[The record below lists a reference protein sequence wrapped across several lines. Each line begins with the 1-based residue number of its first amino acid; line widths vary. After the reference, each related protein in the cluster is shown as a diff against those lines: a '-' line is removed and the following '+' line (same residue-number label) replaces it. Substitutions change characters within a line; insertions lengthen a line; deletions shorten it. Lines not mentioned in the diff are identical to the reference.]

1 MATPEQINDL
11 VALYAGYFNRAP
23 DPEGLQFWIDQIDG
37 GREFNTIAADF
48 AASEEATALYPY
60 LTTPDVATPSTF
72 ITSIYQN
79 LFNRAPEPEGLQF
92 WTDVLESGSVSVADM
107 IEAIINGAVDAPDA
121 TPPTFDA
128 TTLENKIEVGRDFA
142 QDAANTSGFE
152 FDAEAKSAAIAAIDG
167 VTNDEATVVAA
178 KAATDAYLSGE
189 ANEGETSTLTTG
201 VDDINGTA
209 DNDIINA
216 LTVNAT
222 TGEAASTLTSF
233 DDIDGGAGTDTLN
246 IYTAFDGDAEDEGAD
261 QNAGFPAMA
270 SVKNVEIV
278 NVLNGNEG
286 VASLADAS
294 NYTGVEQLW
303 QVNAAADV
311 TNLEATTTAGLR
323 GVTATAADALTINAE
338 EAATSASIALENLKG
353 DKASGDGAVQNQAVL
368 SVKGDA
374 LTTVNVSGSLAQA
387 ATGATAAAA
396 SLALDVTLAEDAQ
409 AATVNTGV
417 ATTLTI
423 ENADSSTEEL
433 TSIDASASTGDI
445 TYAGDTAVSN
455 LQTGSGDD
463 TVTLNTTFSDDV
475 TSASVETGAGDDEI
489 TLAATNAGD
498 VTADAGAGDDTVN
511 VAAIDDLSTDSS
523 VDGGEGTDTLAI
535 TGNGAVSLVAE
546 DYTLLNAIFSNF
558 EELSFAGAATF
569 DASRLADY
577 KSFTLEA
584 GGTVTEVADDQ
595 AITTGGD
602 LNVTAAGYD
611 ATGSATVYAGNL
623 NVTANGGE
631 EEGIDSAPGDRT
643 TVTAQAESIEL
654 TAAATEDDAAAVT
667 LDGDVK
673 EATINVN
680 TFVDEATETFNG
692 ASVVVETA
700 TATDAVTETDD
711 QTGETTVVTP
721 AEPASLA
728 SMTTL
733 TLTGNGSASVT
744 NGEGTALITV
754 DASALNSVNAEG
766 KAAAGLNYNSSNA
779 AAETVTLGDGL
790 DDITLGA
797 STVAKTDTIVGF
809 NLATN
814 EAGEFDENTS
824 DDLDFMSL
832 GDDVEAIGEIEADS
846 LDLALIDA
854 IAEGDEVNGIIF
866 DFDGDTYVYQSANDV
881 VDDGDA
887 LVKLAG
893 GVDQDLLDD
902 MFAA

>member
-167 VTNDEATVVAA
+167 VTNDEATVVDA
-178 KAATDAYLSGE
+178 KAATDAYLAGE
-189 ANEGETSTLTTG
+189 ANEGETLTLTTG

-209 DNDIINA
+209 DNDTINA

-222 TGEAASTLTSF
+222 TGADASTLTAF

-246 IYTAFDGDAEDEGAD
+246 IYTAATTAKDAEAQSG
-261 QNAGFPAMA
+261 QNIAFPASA

-278 NVLNGNEG
+278 NVLNTEEG

-294 NYTGVEQLW
+294 NYTGVQQLW

-353 DKASGDGAVQNQAVL
+353 DDVTADAVAGDENVDPVVEAAPATVQNQAVL
-368 SVKGDA
+368 NVKGDA

-433 TSIDASASTGDI
+433 TSIDASGSTGDI

-511 VAAIDDLSTDSS
+511 VAAVDALSTDSS

-535 TGNGAVSLVAE
+535 TDSEGVSLVAE

-558 EELSFAGAATF
+558 EELSFGGAATF

-595 AITTGGD
+595 AITTAAA
-602 LNVTAAGYD
+602 LNVTAAGYEEAEGD
-611 ATGSATVYAGNL
+611 EDTVYAGNL
-623 NVTANGGE
+623 DVTANGT
-631 EEGIDSAPGDRT
+631 T
-643 TVTAQAESIEL
+643 TVTAEAESIDL
-654 TAAATEDDAAAVT
+654 TAAATEGAAAAVT
-667 LDGDVK
+667 LAGDVK

-680 TFVDEATETFNG
+680 TFVDEATNTDNG
-692 ASVVVETA
+692 ASVTVNTA
-700 TATDAVTETDD
+700 DGALDA
-711 QTGETTVVTP
+711 
-721 AEPASLA
+721 L
-728 SMTTL
+728 TTL
-733 TLTGNGSASVT
+733 TLAGNGSASVN
-744 NGEGTALITV
+744 NGNGTSLVTV
-754 DASALNSVNAEG
+754 DASALNSVDAEG

-814 EAGEFDENTS
+814 EAGEFDMDAS
-824 DDLDFMSL
+824 DDLVFEGL
-832 GDDVEAIGEIEADS
+832 GEGVTAIGEIEAAS
-846 LDLALIDA
+846 LDLALIKALDDESDA
-854 IAEGDEVNGIIF
+854 ADGIIF
-866 DFDGDTYVYQSANDV
+866 DFDGDTYVYVDNGDAEGAATGT
-881 VDDGDA
+881 VDDSDS

-902 MFAA
+902 MFGMAS